1 MPRRLGMARAMG
13 LALTGAPLM
22 APQAA
27 DWGLIWKSYDAADL
41 MPEAHALAAEFAAG
55 PTMAYAGTK
64 ALMTRA
70 ATNDLDAHLDE
81 EAAMQQ
87 ACGRSND
94 YAEGVRA
101 FLAKRP
107 AEFTG
112 K

>member
-1 MPRRLGMARAMG
+1 MARAMG
-13 LALTGAPLM
+13 LALTGSPLM

-27 DWGLIWKSYDAADL
+27 EWGLIWKSYDAADL

-55 PTMAYAGTK
+55 PTVAYAGAKT
-64 ALMTRA
+64 LMKRA
-70 ATNDLDAHLDE
+70 ANHDFDAHLDD

-87 ACGRSND
+87 ACGRSDD